1 MPVTIVAPDRDT
13 PGHERKGLR
22 GADSE
27 RAGGGQRLFTFGA
40 GAQPLDHEQQARP
53 HNQRDGRHERRAKR
67 RLDRIRVNRARDHDG
82 QGAHGDQPDS
92 PLRRTGRA
100 AERPRQR
107 RDHLPDVVAEKNQH
121 GRERP
126 DVTGHVERQAE
137 RPLGVP
143 AEKRATEDEVRRA
156 RHRKELRES
165 LDDAE
170 KRGRKKIH
178 PATSAFHLRAAGL
191 TRAAWPWPA
200 APG

>member
-1 MPVTIVAPDRDT
+1 MPVNIVAPERDT
-13 PGHERKGLR
+13 PGTSATACAAPIARAPAVESDSSPPAR
-22 GADSE
+22 G
-27 RAGGGQRLFTFGA
+27 T
-40 GAQPLDHEQQARP
+40 QPLDHEEQPRP
-53 HNQRDGRHERRAKR
+53 DYQRDGRHERRAKR
-67 RLDRIRVNRARDHDG
+67 GLDRIGVNRARNDNG
-82 QGAHGDQPDS
+82 QRPHGDQPDA
-92 PLRRTGRA
+92 PLRRTGAA
-100 AERPRQR
+100 AEGPRQR
-107 RDHLPDVVAEKNQH
+107 RDHVPDVVAEKNQH

-191 TRAAWPWPA
+191 TRAAWSWPA